1 MTDYSKA
8 IFAGGCFWGT
18 EYYFQRSPGVIST
31 RVGYTGGH
39 TDEPT
44 YREVCSGSTGHAEA
58 LEVVYDPKVTNFET
72 LARLFFE
79 IHDPTQVDRQGPDV
93 GSQYRSAVYYVDDDQ
108 RAISER
114 LVEILAAKGL
124 DVATEIEPAGTFW
137 PAENYHQ
144 QYYDQTGKS
153 PYCHFYTK
161 RFDD

>member
-1 MTDYSKA
+1 MTEKKKA

-18 EYYFQRSPGVIST
+18 EYYFQRSPGVVST
-31 RVGYTGGH
+31 RVGYTGGD
-39 TDEPT
+39 TDNPT

-58 LEVVYDPKVTNFET
+58 LEVVYDPGVTDFET

-93 GSQYRSAVYYVDDDQ
+93 GHQYRSAVFYLDEDQ
-108 RAISER
+108 RKVTEKLVDILER
-114 LVEILAAKGL
+114 KGL
-124 DVATEIEPAGTFW
+124 DVVTEVEAAGTFW

-144 QYYDQTGKS
+144 QYYDQTGKT